1 MRGKLIGTSVKCIK
15 SIITILGESFSIPCA
30 WNWNILHLWA
40 GAVFGYNLHHFL
52 PHNYSKSTSP
62 QKALHLPL
70 QKSNILAKKCF
81 AQKLATFIRQKTG
94 VHQLMNSP
102 PKSLPSSKNIGSV
115 WSSSNRRHLF
125 CCLCRWF
132 LKTMFP
138 ICHFCK
144 QKASKICTSV
154 QGTFKLLLRLVSP
167 GCIIGALRR
176 PYYSRVSQPNCMF
189 NDLNW
194 QHDKDLAD
202 GPGHL
207 AVILAQK
214 GAHITLP
221 KHLCHYP

>member
-1 MRGKLIGTSVKCIK
+1 MQFSAIIYTTFCPIIIVKVSIHRKLC
-15 SIITILGESFSIPCA
+15 PC
-30 WNWNILHLWA
+30 HSKK
-40 GAVFGYNLHHFL
+40 VTFL
-52 PHNYSKSTSP
+52 PKSVLR
-62 QKALHLPL
+62 KNL
-70 QKSNILAKKCF
+70 QLLYVR
-81 AQKLATFIRQKTG
+81 KLAYINWWI
-94 VHQLMNSP
+94 HLAQL
-102 PKSLPSSKNIGSV
+102 KSLPSSKNIGSV

-125 CCLCRWF
+125 CLCRWF

-144 QKASKICTSV
+144 QKASKICTLV

-167 GCIIGALRR
+167 ECIIGALLR

-207 AVILAQK
+207 AVILEQK
-214 GAHITLP
+214 RAHITLH